1 MATAY
6 RWSGEIPQGLRNGRA
21 NAAPEETGTRRRFEQ
36 REIPRF
42 ARNDGEMP
50 LSTNSGAVP
59 SRKVAALTTR
69 RGFCEDRRALSSS
82 NVSSLSTTRSL
93 RREVMVGNCKKPAV
107 VEFYTVKRID
117 NSRLVRHVEPAK
129 MRNLLRTAAL
139 GGIIAMFFM
148 LYVYQHFRCI
158 DMSFQ
163 LEDLK
168 GKQAQAAELN
178 GKLKLEIATLRDPH
192 RIDVI
197 AQHEL
202 GFTRPEANQIRE
214 YVNLD
219 GAEVA
224 ALQYTRLNR
233 AP

>member
-6 RWSGEIPQGLRNGRA
+6 RLSGEIPQGLKPPVSESDLSRGKPRPTM
-21 NAAPEETGTRRRFEQ
+21 PEPQEFVARWRGEPASRFH
-36 REIPRF
+36 RP
-42 ARNDGEMP
+42 D
-50 LSTNSGAVP
+50 
-59 SRKVAALTTR
+59 
-69 RGFCEDRRALSSS
+69 DLSSLKA
-82 NVSSLSTTRSL
+82 SSLTTRSL
-93 RREVMVGNCKKPAV
+93 RRELMGGNSKKPAMA
-107 VEFYTVKRID
+107 EFYTVKRID

-129 MRNLLRTAAL
+129 MRNLFRTAAL
-139 GGIIAMFFM
+139 GGIIAVFFM

-202 GFTRPEANQIRE
+202 GFKRPEANQVRE

>member
-6 RWSGEIPQGLRNGRA
+6 RSSGEILQGLKPPVSESDLSRRKPRPRPERQEFVARWRGKPGSRFH
-21 NAAPEETGTRRRFEQ
+21 AP
-36 REIPRF
+36 
-42 ARNDGEMP
+42 D
-50 LSTNSGAVP
+50 
-59 SRKVAALTTR
+59 
-69 RGFCEDRRALSSS
+69 DLSSLKA
-82 NVSSLSTTRSL
+82 SSLTTRSL
-93 RREVMVGNCKKPAV
+93 RRELMGGNSKKPAMA
-107 VEFYTVKRID
+107 EFYTLKRID

-129 MRNLLRTAAL
+129 MRNLFRTAAL
-139 GGIIAMFFM
+139 GGIIAVFFM

-202 GFTRPEANQIRE
+202 GFKRPEANQVRE

>member
-6 RWSGEIPQGLRNGRA
+6 RLSGEMPQGLKPPVSESDLSRGKPRPTM
-21 NAAPEETGTRRRFEQ
+21 PEPQAFVARWRGEPASRFRR
-36 REIPRF
+36 P
-42 ARNDGEMP
+42 D
-50 LSTNSGAVP
+50 
-59 SRKVAALTTR
+59 
-69 RGFCEDRRALSSS
+69 DLSSLKA
-82 NVSSLSTTRSL
+82 SSLTTRSL
-93 RREVMVGNCKKPAV
+93 RRELMGGNSKKPAMA
-107 VEFYTVKRID
+107 EFYTVKRID

-129 MRNLLRTAAL
+129 MRNLFRTAAL
-139 GGIIAMFFM
+139 GGIIAVFFM

-202 GFTRPEANQIRE
+202 GFKRPEANQVRE

>member
-6 RWSGEIPQGLRNGRA
+6 RSSGEIPQGLKPPVSESDLSRRKPRPTMPA
-21 NAAPEETGTRRRFEQ
+21 QQEFAARWREEPASRFHS
-36 REIPRF
+36 PD
-42 ARNDGEMP
+42 N
-50 LSTNSGAVP
+50 
-59 SRKVAALTTR
+59 
-69 RGFCEDRRALSSS
+69 LSSPKA
-82 NVSSLSTTRSL
+82 SSLTTRSL
-93 RREVMVGNCKKPAV
+93 RRELMGGNSKKPAMA
-107 VEFYTVKRID
+107 EFYTVKRID
-117 NSRLVRHVEPAK
+117 NSRLVPHVEPAK
-129 MRNLLRTAAL
+129 MRNLFRTAAL
-139 GGIIAMFFM
+139 GGIIAVFFM

-192 RIDVI
+192 RIDII

-202 GFTRPEANQIRE
+202 GFKRPEANQVRE

>member
-6 RWSGEIPQGLRNGRA
+6 RWSGEIPQGQKAGLYGPRLLRPKARHGMQVL
-21 NAAPEETGTRRRFEQ
+21 RRPAGPDEMGQ
-36 REIPRF
+36 RLKAQSSAGVRIE
-42 ARNDGEMP
+42 
-50 LSTNSGAVP
+50 GA
-59 SRKVAALTTR
+59 
-69 RGFCEDRRALSSS
+69 
-82 NVSSLSTTRSL
+82 SSLTTRSL
-93 RREVMVGNCKKPAV
+93 RRELMGGNCKKPAM

-129 MRNLLRTAAL
+129 MRNLYRTAAL
-139 GGIIAMFFM
+139 GGIIAVFFIM
-148 LYVYQHFRCI
+148 YTYQHFRCI
-158 DMSFQ
+158 DLSFQ

-168 GKQAQAAELN
+168 GKQVQAAELN

-202 GFTRPEANQIRE
+202 GFKRPEANQVRE
-214 YVNLD
+214 YMNLD
-219 GAEVA
+219 GSEVA

-233 AP
+233 RP

>member
-6 RWSGEIPQGLRNGRA
+6 RWSGEVPQGQKAGLYAPRLSRLKARHGMQLLRPAGPDEVGQRLKAQPTSRGGRI
-21 NAAPEETGTRRRFEQ
+21 E
-36 REIPRF
+36 
-42 ARNDGEMP
+42 
-50 LSTNSGAVP
+50 GA
-59 SRKVAALTTR
+59 
-69 RGFCEDRRALSSS
+69 
-82 NVSSLSTTRSL
+82 SSLTTRSL
-93 RREVMVGNCKKPAV
+93 RRELIGGNCKKPAM
-107 VEFYTVKRID
+107 VEYYTVKRID

-129 MRNLLRTAAL
+129 MRNLYRMAAL
-139 GGIIAMFFM
+139 GAIIAVFLMM
-148 LYVYQHFRCI
+148 YTYQHFRCI
-158 DMSFQ
+158 DLSFQ

-202 GFTRPEANQIRE
+202 GFKRPEANQVRE
-214 YVNLD
+214 YMSLD
-219 GAEVA
+219 GSEVA

-233 AP
+233 RP

>member
-6 RWSGEIPQGLRNGRA
+6 RSSGEVPQGQKAGLYAPRLSRLKARHGMQLLRPAGPDEVGQRLKAQPASRGGRI
-21 NAAPEETGTRRRFEQ
+21 E
-36 REIPRF
+36 
-42 ARNDGEMP
+42 
-50 LSTNSGAVP
+50 GA
-59 SRKVAALTTR
+59 
-69 RGFCEDRRALSSS
+69 
-82 NVSSLSTTRSL
+82 SSLTTRSL
-93 RREVMVGNCKKPAV
+93 RRELIGGNCKKPAM
-107 VEFYTVKRID
+107 VEYYTVKRID

-129 MRNLLRTAAL
+129 MRNLYRMAAL
-139 GGIIAMFFM
+139 GAIIAVFLMM
-148 LYVYQHFRCI
+148 YTYQHFRCI
-158 DMSFQ
+158 DLSFQ

-202 GFTRPEANQIRE
+202 GFKRPEANQVRE
-214 YVNLD
+214 YMSLD
-219 GAEVA
+219 GSEVA

-233 AP
+233 RP

>member
-6 RWSGEIPQGLRNGRA
+6 RWSPEIPQGLRNGRA
-21 NAAPEETGTRRRFEQ
+21 NAAPEETGTRHFEPS
-36 REIPRF
+36 EIPRF
-42 ARNDGEMP
+42 ARGGGKMP
-50 LSTNSGAVP
+50 LSANSGGGP
-59 SRKVAALTTR
+59 SRKVA
-69 RGFCEDRRALSSS
+69 
-82 NVSSLSTTRSL
+82 VMTTRSL
-93 RREVMVGNCKKPAV
+93 LREVMGGNCKKPAMA
-107 VEFYTVKRID
+107 EFYTVKRID
-117 NSRLVRHVEPAK
+117 NSRLVRHVESAK

-139 GGIIAMFFM
+139 GGVIAVFFM

-168 GKQAQAAELN
+168 GKQVQAAELN

-192 RIDVI
+192 RVDVI

-202 GFTRPEANQIRE
+202 GFKRPEANQVRE
-214 YVNLD
+214 YLNLD

-224 ALQYTRLNR
+224 TLEYTRLNR

>member
-6 RWSGEIPQGLRNGRA
+6 RWSGVPQGQKAGLYAPRLSRLKARHGMQVLRRPAGPDEMGPRLRAQPTSRGGRI
-21 NAAPEETGTRRRFEQ
+21 E
-36 REIPRF
+36 
-42 ARNDGEMP
+42 
-50 LSTNSGAVP
+50 GA
-59 SRKVAALTTR
+59 
-69 RGFCEDRRALSSS
+69 
-82 NVSSLSTTRSL
+82 SSLTTRSL
-93 RREVMVGNCKKPAV
+93 RRELMGGNCKKPAM
-107 VEFYTVKRID
+107 VEYYTVKRID

-129 MRNLLRTAAL
+129 MRNLYRMAAL
-139 GGIIAMFFM
+139 GAIIAVFLMM
-148 LYVYQHFRCI
+148 YTYQHFRCI
-158 DMSFQ
+158 DLSFQ

-202 GFTRPEANQIRE
+202 GFKRPEANQVRE
-214 YVNLD
+214 YMSLD
-219 GAEVA
+219 GSEVA

-233 AP
+233 RP

>member
-1 MATAY
+1 
-6 RWSGEIPQGLRNGRA
+6 
-21 NAAPEETGTRRRFEQ
+21 
-36 REIPRF
+36 
-42 ARNDGEMP
+42 MP
-50 LSTNSGAVP
+50 LSANTARVP
-59 SRKVAALTTR
+59 SEKVA
-69 RGFCEDRRALSSS
+69 
-82 NVSSLSTTRSL
+82 VMTTRSL
-93 RREVMVGNCKKPAV
+93 RREVMGGNCKKPATA
-107 VEFYTVKRID
+107 EFYTVKRID
-117 NSRLVRHVEPAK
+117 NSRLVRHMEPAK

-139 GGIIAMFFM
+139 GGVIAVFFM

-168 GKQAQAAELN
+168 GKQGQAAELN

-202 GFTRPEANQIRE
+202 GFKRPEANQVRE

-224 ALQYTRLNR
+224 ALESTRLNR

>member
-6 RWSGEIPQGLRNGRA
+6 RWSGEIDDRA
-21 NAAPEETGTRRRFEQ
+21 GWRRAEVRTGATEEPKSSSFTGPGIRQ
-36 REIPRF
+36 M
-42 ARNDGEMP
+42 G
-50 LSTNSGAVP
+50 S
-59 SRKVAALTTR
+59 
-69 RGFCEDRRALSSS
+69 FCADRRAASSRQ
-82 NVSSLSTTRSL
+82 VSSLTTRSL
-93 RREVMVGNCKKPAV
+93 RRELMVGNCRKPAA

-117 NSRLVRHVEPAK
+117 NSRLVRHMEPAK

-139 GGIIAMFFM
+139 GGIIAVFFM

-197 AQHEL
+197 AQRQL
-202 GFTRPEANQIRE
+202 GFKRPEANQVRE

-224 ALQYTRLNR
+224 ALQYTRLSR

>member
-6 RWSGEIPQGLRNGRA
+6 RLSGEIQGLKPPVSASDFSRRKPRPTM
-21 NAAPEETGTRRRFEQ
+21 PEQQEFVTRWRGEPGSRFHS
-36 REIPRF
+36 P
-42 ARNDGEMP
+42 D
-50 LSTNSGAVP
+50 
-59 SRKVAALTTR
+59 
-69 RGFCEDRRALSSS
+69 DLSSLKA
-82 NVSSLSTTRSL
+82 SLTTRSL
-93 RREVMVGNCKKPAV
+93 RRELMGGNSKKPAMA
-107 VEFYTVKRID
+107 EFYTVKRID

-129 MRNLLRTAAL
+129 MRNLFRTAAL
-139 GGIIAMFFM
+139 GGIVAVFFM

-202 GFTRPEANQIRE
+202 GFKRPEANQVRE

>member
-6 RWSGEIPQGLRNGRA
+6 RSSGLKPPVSESDLSRRKPRPTMPQQQ
-21 NAAPEETGTRRRFEQ
+21 EFV
-36 REIPRF
+36 
-42 ARNDGEMP
+42 ARWRGEP
-50 LSTNSGAVP
+50 A
-59 SRKVAALTTR
+59 SR
-69 RGFCEDRRALSSS
+69 CHWPDDLSS
-82 NVSSLSTTRSL
+82 LTTRSL
-93 RREVMVGNCKKPAV
+93 RRELMGGNSKKPAMA
-107 VEFYTVKRID
+107 EFYTVKRID

-129 MRNLLRTAAL
+129 MRNLFRTAAL
-139 GGIIAMFFM
+139 GGIIAVFFM

-202 GFTRPEANQIRE
+202 GFKRPEANQVRE

>member
-6 RWSGEIPQGLRNGRA
+6 RWSGEIPQGQKAGLYGPRLSRLKARYGMQVLRRPEGPDEMGPRLKAQPTSAGGRIESA
-21 NAAPEETGTRRRFEQ
+21 
-36 REIPRF
+36 
-42 ARNDGEMP
+42 
-50 LSTNSGAVP
+50 
-59 SRKVAALTTR
+59 
-69 RGFCEDRRALSSS
+69 
-82 NVSSLSTTRSL
+82 SSLATRSL
-93 RREVMVGNCKKPAV
+93 RRELMGGNCNKLAM

-129 MRNLLRTAAL
+129 MRNLYRAAAL
-139 GGIIAMFFM
+139 GAIIAVFLMM
-148 LYVYQHFRCI
+148 YTYQHFRCI
-158 DMSFQ
+158 DLSFQ

-168 GKQAQAAELN
+168 GKQTQAAELN
-178 GKLKLEIATLRDPH
+178 GKLKLQIATLRDPH

-202 GFTRPEANQIRE
+202 GFKRPEANQVRE

-219 GAEVA
+219 GSEVA

-233 AP
+233 RP

>member
-6 RWSGEIPQGLRNGRA
+6 RWSPEIPQGLRNGRA
-21 NAAPEETGTRRRFEQ
+21 APEETGTPHFGPS
-36 REIPRF
+36 EIPRF
-42 ARNDGEMP
+42 ARSGGKMP
-50 LSTNSGAVP
+50 LSGNTAGVP
-59 SRKVAALTTR
+59 SRKVA
-69 RGFCEDRRALSSS
+69 
-82 NVSSLSTTRSL
+82 VMTTRSL
-93 RREVMVGNCKKPAV
+93 RREVMGGNCKKPAMA
-107 VEFYTVKRID
+107 EFYTVKRID
-117 NSRLVRHVEPAK
+117 NSRLVRHLESAK

-139 GGIIAMFFM
+139 GGVIAVFFM

-168 GKQAQAAELN
+168 GKQGQAAELN

-202 GFTRPEANQIRE
+202 GFKRPEANQVRE

-224 ALQYTRLNR
+224 ALESTRLNR

>member
-6 RWSGEIPQGLRNGRA
+6 RLSGEIPQGLKPPVSESDLSRGKPRPTM
-21 NAAPEETGTRRRFEQ
+21 PEQQEFVARWRGEPGSRFYW
-36 REIPRF
+36 PH
-42 ARNDGEMP
+42 D
-50 LSTNSGAVP
+50 
-59 SRKVAALTTR
+59 
-69 RGFCEDRRALSSS
+69 LSSLKA
-82 NVSSLSTTRSL
+82 SSLTTRSL
-93 RREVMVGNCKKPAV
+93 RRELMGGNSKKPAMA
-107 VEFYTVKRID
+107 EFYTVKRID

-129 MRNLLRTAAL
+129 MRNLFRTAAL
-139 GGIIAMFFM
+139 GGIIAVFFM

-202 GFTRPEANQIRE
+202 GFKRPEANQVRE

>member
-6 RWSGEIPQGLRNGRA
+6 RWSGEIAQGLRPKVSERAFSRLKPRPTIREQHPFAAGRREEPRSRFLV
-21 NAAPEETGTRRRFEQ
+21 PEAFRS
-36 REIPRF
+36 
-42 ARNDGEMP
+42 
-50 LSTNSGAVP
+50 LKP
-59 SRKVAALTTR
+59 SLLV
-69 RGFCEDRRALSSS
+69 
-82 NVSSLSTTRSL
+82 TRSL
-93 RREVMVGNCKKPAV
+93 RRELMGGHCKKPAM

-129 MRNLLRTAAL
+129 MRNLFRTAAL
-139 GGIIAMFFM
+139 GGIIAVFFM

-178 GKLKLEIATLRDPH
+178 GKLKLEIATLRDPR

-202 GFTRPEANQIRE
+202 GFKRPEANQVRE

>member
-1 MATAY
+1 
-6 RWSGEIPQGLRNGRA
+6 
-21 NAAPEETGTRRRFEQ
+21 
-36 REIPRF
+36 
-42 ARNDGEMP
+42 MP
-50 LSTNSGAVP
+50 LSANTARVP
-59 SRKVAALTTR
+59 SEKVA
-69 RGFCEDRRALSSS
+69 
-82 NVSSLSTTRSL
+82 VMTTRSL
-93 RREVMVGNCKKPAV
+93 RREVMGGNCKKPATA
-107 VEFYTVKRID
+107 EFYTVKRID
-117 NSRLVRHVEPAK
+117 NSRLVRHMEPAK

-139 GGIIAMFFM
+139 GGVIAVFFM

-168 GKQAQAAELN
+168 GKQVQAAELN

-202 GFTRPEANQIRE
+202 GFKRPEANQVRE

-219 GAEVA
+219 GAQVA

>member
-6 RWSGEIPQGLRNGRA
+6 RWSGEIPQGQKAGSFEPRLSRLRARHGILVPRRLVGPDEIGQRQKAQSRA
-21 NAAPEETGTRRRFEQ
+21 GVRIE
-36 REIPRF
+36 
-42 ARNDGEMP
+42 
-50 LSTNSGAVP
+50 GA
-59 SRKVAALTTR
+59 
-69 RGFCEDRRALSSS
+69 
-82 NVSSLSTTRSL
+82 SSLTTRSL
-93 RREVMVGNCKKPAV
+93 RRELMGGNCKKPAM

-117 NSRLVRHVEPAK
+117 NSRLVRQVEPAK
-129 MRNLLRTAAL
+129 MRNLYRTAAL
-139 GGIIAMFFM
+139 GGIIAVFFM
-148 LYVYQHFRCI
+148 MYTYQHFRCI
-158 DMSFQ
+158 DLSFQ

-202 GFTRPEANQIRE
+202 GFKRPEANQVRE
-214 YVNLD
+214 YMNLD
-219 GAEVA
+219 GSEVA

-233 AP
+233 RP